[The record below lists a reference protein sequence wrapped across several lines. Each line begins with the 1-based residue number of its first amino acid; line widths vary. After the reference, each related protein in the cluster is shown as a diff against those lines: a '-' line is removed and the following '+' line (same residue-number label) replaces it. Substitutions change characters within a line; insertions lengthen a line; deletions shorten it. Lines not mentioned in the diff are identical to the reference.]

1 MITTIIV
8 KVSRKRKLNLNADEQ
23 QSVHDSLNSV
33 FWLDLF
39 DTDMRRLVLANLVGL
54 GTGLVEYD
62 DGYVIYGS
70 PPMLRR
76 LESNPTTDIG
86 IPETDANSIVRFI
99 TEHHGT
105 VSGDILSAAPKSS
118 FFEKRAIAINARA
131 ISMGLENIVSWQDL
145 MDTYVICN
153 AHCFSCNNRL
163 KVKDMEVD
171 HILPLSKF
179 GIHEW
184 WNMQWLCKSCNRAK
198 HTRMPEQVDGGA
210 TMIGSMTMAILFK
223 LYIQVNLNLIAGQSH
238 DSSQLADWLAFRDR
252 IERIITQDEISAI
265 DVLSL
270 AVERPRNL
278 LHPDLL
284 KAPQ

>member
-105 VSGDILSAAPKSS
+105 VSGDILSAAPKS
-118 FFEKRAIAINARA
+118 
-131 ISMGLENIVSWQDL
+131 
-145 MDTYVICN
+145 
-153 AHCFSCNNRL
+153 
-163 KVKDMEVD
+163 
-171 HILPLSKF
+171 
-179 GIHEW
+179 
-184 WNMQWLCKSCNRAK
+184 
-198 HTRMPEQVDGGA
+198 
-210 TMIGSMTMAILFK
+210 
-223 LYIQVNLNLIAGQSH
+223 
-238 DSSQLADWLAFRDR
+238 
-252 IERIITQDEISAI
+252 
-265 DVLSL
+265 
-270 AVERPRNL
+270 
-278 LHPDLL
+278 
-284 KAPQ
+284 

>member
-1 MITTIIV
+1 
-8 KVSRKRKLNLNADEQ
+8 
-23 QSVHDSLNSV
+23 
-33 FWLDLF
+33 
-39 DTDMRRLVLANLVGL
+39 
-54 GTGLVEYD
+54 
-62 DGYVIYGS
+62 
-70 PPMLRR
+70 
-76 LESNPTTDIG
+76 
-86 IPETDANSIVRFI
+86 
-99 TEHHGT
+99 
-105 VSGDILSAAPKSS
+105 
-118 FFEKRAIAINARA
+118 
-131 ISMGLENIVSWQDL
+131 MGLENIVSWQDL